1 MNKYILPNWPA
12 PPTIRAAIT
21 TRILGAE
28 LKENQ
33 TELKKN
39 LQLTQSVQWLN
50 QVHGNRVIDLALQ
63 QDDLT
68 ADACFSR
75 KPGQVCAVM
84 TADCLPL
91 LICDVSATVVA
102 AIHAGWRGLL
112 AGVINQ
118 TIQALT
124 VEPAK
129 LMVWL
134 GPAIGPD
141 HFEVGEEVRQS
152 YIDRDSA
159 YASGFQFISGT
170 QWLADLYHLAKLNL
184 AQLGVNQIYGGG
196 YCTFCDEQ
204 LFFSYRREK
213 GKTGRMASL
222 IWLEENYRMTPFIA
236 SQDEQ

>member
-12 PPTIRAAIT
+12 PSTIRAATT

-33 TELKKN
+33 TELKTD

-50 QVHGNRVIDLALQ
+50 QVHGNRVIDWALQ
-63 QDDLT
+63 QSDLA
-68 ADACFSR
+68 ADACFSS

-112 AGVINQ
+112 AGVITQ
-118 TIQALT
+118 TIQALK

-152 YIDRDSA
+152 YIDRDPS
-159 YASGFQFISGT
+159 YAAGFQFISGT
-170 QWLADLYHLAKLNL
+170 KWLGDLYHLAKLNL

-196 YCTFCDEQ
+196 YCTFCEEQ

-213 GKTGRMASL
+213 GTTGRMANL
-222 IWLEENYRMTPFIA
+222 IWLEENYRMNPFVA
-236 SQDEQ
+236 LQDK

>member
-1 MNKYILPNWPA
+1 MNRYIFPNWPA
-12 PPTIRAAIT
+12 PSTIRAATT
-21 TRILGAE
+21 TRILE
-28 LKENQ
+28 
-33 TELKKN
+33 TPD
-39 LQLTQSVQWLN
+39 LQLTQPVQWLN
-50 QVHGNRVIDLALQ
+50 QVHGNRVIDLALPQ
-63 QDDLT
+63 PDLT

-75 KPGQVCAVM
+75 KPGQACGVV

-112 AGVINQ
+112 AGVINE
-118 TIQALT
+118 TIQALN
-124 VEPAK
+124 VESAK

-152 YIDRDSA
+152 YIDRDPA
-159 YASGFQFISGT
+159 FASGFQPISNAK
-170 QWLADLYHLAKLNL
+170 WLADLYHLAKLNL

-222 IWLEENYRMTPFIA
+222 IWR
-236 SQDEQ
+236 EQ